1 MGNEDKKIALFID
14 ADNISA
20 KKYVDNIFTELTK
33 YGKVTIR
40 HMYGDWSV
48 DRLKKWL
55 GYSAKYS
62 LVPVMQINDTPGK
75 NASDIGLIIEAMD
88 FLYTEDVDIFC
99 IVSSDGDFNRL
110 AKRIRESGKTVIGMG
125 EKKTP
130 EAFRNSCEK
139 FIFLDIENGENADE
153 ADDEGNKPCKEVR
166 VAVEVEKDTVDEK
179 GSTKKVDIVKAIN
192 KILSEEDT
200 ASENTRIGLGELG
213 SRLNKI
219 FPDFDPRNYGYSK
232 LSTFVREFREF
243 KVTNDNKWVSLY
255 VTDVDELND
264 VVKKIL
270 KDTKDQEMNL
280 GELKKN
286 VLLSIKDLDA
296 CVAQTGVTKFS
307 TFLKKSTYLTVED
320 NMAKLVE

>member
-1 MGNEDKKIALFID
+1 MEREDKKIALLID

-48 DRLKKWL
+48 ERLKKWL
-55 GYSAKYS
+55 AYSAKYS
-62 LVPVMQINDTPGK
+62 LVPVMQLNDTPGK

-130 EAFRNSCEK
+130 EAFRNSCER
-139 FIFLDIENGENADE
+139 FIFLDIENGEQADTEDETDKNGVDRE
-153 ADDEGNKPCKEVR
+153 ARLEKE
-166 VAVEVEKDTVDEK
+166 AVEESER
-179 GSTKKVDIVKAIN
+179 TKKEDIVKAIN
-192 KILSEEDT
+192 KILSEEDS
-200 ASENTRIGLGELG
+200 ASEKIKIGLGELG

-232 LSTFVREFREF
+232 LSTFIREFKEF

-255 VTDVDELND
+255 VTSVCELD
-264 VVKKIL
+264 RVVMNIL
-270 KDTKDQEMNL
+270 ASSKDKTMNM

-286 VLLSIKDLDA
+286 VLLEIKDLDA

-307 TFLKKSTYLTVED
+307 TFLKKSSYVEVDD
-320 NMAKLVE
+320 NMAKLVN

>member
-1 MGNEDKKIALFID
+1 MGNEEKKIALLID

-20 KKYVDNIFTELTK
+20 KKYLDNIFTELTK

-55 GYSAKYS
+55 AYSAKYS

-88 FLYTEDVDIFC
+88 LLYTGDVDIFC

-139 FIFLDIENGENADE
+139 FIFLDIENEESADE
-153 ADDEGNKPCKEVR
+153 NEEETEKPVKGIQS
-166 VAVEVEKDTVDEK
+166 ALEKDVVDEK
-179 GSTKKVDIVKAIN
+179 GSTKEEDIVKAIN
-192 KILSEEDT
+192 KILSEEDAT
-200 ASENTRIGLGELG
+200 TEKMRIGLGELG

-232 LSTFVREFREF
+232 LSTFVREFNEF

-255 VTDVDELND
+255 VTDITDLD
-264 VVKKIL
+264 ILIKKIL
-270 KDTKDQEMNL
+270 KETKGQSMNL
-280 GELKKN
+280 GELKKT
-286 VLLSIKDLDA
+286 VLLTIKDLDA

-307 TFLKKSTYLTVED
+307 TFLKKSAYLKVDD

>member
-1 MGNEDKKIALFID
+1 MEREDKKIALLID

-48 DRLKKWL
+48 ERLKKWL
-55 GYSAKYS
+55 AYSAKYS
-62 LVPVMQINDTPGK
+62 LVPVMQLNDTPGK

-130 EAFRNSCEK
+130 EAFRNSCER
-139 FIFLDIENGENADE
+139 FIFLDIENGEQTDPEDE
-153 ADDEGNKPCKEVR
+153 SEKNGFDRETR
-166 VAVEVEKDTVDEK
+166 LEKDVAEE
-179 GSTKKVDIVKAIN
+179 SERTKKEDIVKAIN
-192 KILSEEDT
+192 KILSEEDS
-200 ASENTRIGLGELG
+200 ASEKIKIGLGELG

-232 LSTFVREFREF
+232 LSTFIREFKEF

-255 VTDVDELND
+255 VTSVCELD
-264 VVKKIL
+264 RVVMNIL
-270 KDTKDQEMNL
+270 AGSKDKTMNM

-286 VLLSIKDLDA
+286 VLLEIKDLDA

-307 TFLKKSTYLTVED
+307 TFLKKSSYVQVDD
-320 NMAKLVE
+320 NMAKLVN

>member
-1 MGNEDKKIALFID
+1 MEREDKKIALLID

-55 GYSAKYS
+55 AYSAKYS
-62 LVPVMQINDTPGK
+62 LVPVMQLNDTPGK

-130 EAFRNSCEK
+130 EAFRNSCER
-139 FIFLDIENGENADE
+139 FIFLDIENEEQADS
-153 ADDEGNKPCKEVR
+153 DDDNDRNHNGHDSR
-166 VAVEVEKDTVDEK
+166 TDKDTGDEK
-179 GSTKKVDIVKAIN
+179 GSTKKEDIVKAIN
-192 KILSEEDT
+192 KILSEDD
-200 ASENTRIGLGELG
+200 ASENIKIGLGELG

-232 LSTFVREFREF
+232 LSTFVREFKDF
-243 KVTNDNKWVSLY
+243 NVTNDNKWVSLY
-255 VTDVDELND
+255 VTSVCELDRTVMN
-264 VVKKIL
+264 IL
-270 KDTKDQEMNL
+270 AASKDKAMNM

-286 VLLSIKDLDA
+286 VLLEIKDLDA

-307 TFLKKSTYLTVED
+307 TFLKKSSYVEVDD
-320 NMAKLVE
+320 NMAKLLD

>member
-1 MGNEDKKIALFID
+1 MGVFMEKEDKKIALLID

-55 GYSAKYS
+55 AYSAKYS
-62 LVPVMQINDTPGK
+62 LVPVMQLNDTPGK

-139 FIFLDIENGENADE
+139 FIFLDIENEEQADAE
-153 ADDEGNKPCKEVR
+153 DEVERTVKER
-166 VAVEVEKDTVDEK
+166 SLPVEKDQNDGE
-179 GSTKKVDIVKAIN
+179 STKKEDIVKAIN
-192 KILSEEDT
+192 KILSEEDS
-200 ASENTRIGLGELG
+200 ASEKIKIGLGELG

-232 LSTFVREFREF
+232 LSTFVREFKDF

-255 VTDVDELND
+255 VTSVCELDRTVMN
-264 VVKKIL
+264 IL
-270 KDTKDQEMNL
+270 ASSKDKAMNM
-280 GELKKN
+280 GELKKT
-286 VLLSIKDLDA
+286 VLAEITDLDA

-307 TFLKKSTYLTVED
+307 TFLKKSSYVEVDD
-320 NMAKLVE
+320 NTAKLVE

>member
-1 MGNEDKKIALFID
+1 MEREDKKIALLID

-55 GYSAKYS
+55 AYSAKYS
-62 LVPVMQINDTPGK
+62 LVPVMQLNDTPGK

-130 EAFRNSCEK
+130 EAFRNSCER
-139 FIFLDIENGENADE
+139 FIFLDIENEEQADS
-153 ADDEGNKPCKEVR
+153 DDDNDRNHNGHGSR
-166 VAVEVEKDTVDEK
+166 TDKDMGDEK
-179 GSTKKVDIVKAIN
+179 GSTKKEDIVKAIN
-192 KILSEEDT
+192 KILSEDD
-200 ASENTRIGLGELG
+200 ASENIKIGLGELG

-232 LSTFVREFREF
+232 LSTFVREFKDF
-243 KVTNDNKWVSLY
+243 NVTNDNKWVSLY
-255 VTDVDELND
+255 VTSVCELDRTVMN
-264 VVKKIL
+264 IL
-270 KDTKDQEMNL
+270 AASKDKAMNM

-286 VLLSIKDLDA
+286 VLLEIKDLDA

-307 TFLKKSTYLTVED
+307 TFLKKSSYVEVDD
-320 NMAKLVE
+320 NMAKLLD

>member
-1 MGNEDKKIALFID
+1 MEREDKKIALLID

-55 GYSAKYS
+55 AYSAKYS
-62 LVPVMQINDTPGK
+62 LVPVMQLNDTPGK

-130 EAFRNSCEK
+130 EAFRNSCER
-139 FIFLDIENGENADE
+139 FIFLDIENEEQADS
-153 ADDEGNKPCKEVR
+153 DDDNDRNHNGHDSR
-166 VAVEVEKDTVDEK
+166 TDKDTADEK
-179 GSTKKVDIVKAIN
+179 GSTKKEDIVKAIN
-192 KILSEEDT
+192 KILSEDD
-200 ASENTRIGLGELG
+200 ASENIKIGLGELG

-232 LSTFVREFREF
+232 LSTFVREFKDF
-243 KVTNDNKWVSLY
+243 NVTNDNKWVSLY
-255 VTDVDELND
+255 VTSVCELDRTVMN
-264 VVKKIL
+264 IL
-270 KDTKDQEMNL
+270 AASKDKAMNM

-286 VLLSIKDLDA
+286 VLLEIKDLDA

-307 TFLKKSTYLTVED
+307 TFLKKSSYVEVDD
-320 NMAKLVE
+320 NMAKLLD